1 MKELWNNRDK
11 RRGLIATLLFHGIL
25 LIMFMFLGLTYL
37 EPKPEDGVLINFG
50 NSATGQG
57 SEQQGA
63 PQNQEQPQQE
73 KANPSSSSAAPSS
86 QEATPEPTATQ
97 DVVEAPSLEEEEK
110 EKEEK
115 EKEEPEKASEPSP
128 EPETPAQEDAPTEE
142 ATEEA
147 EAENTPP
154 EPEPEP
160 QPSESLQNLL
170 DKTSSSQAGGEGNT
184 EGEGDQGDPSG
195 DPNSSNRSGD
205 GGGGAGAGNY
215 RLGGRKALQKPTPDY
230 PCDESGRVVVK
241 IYVNRQGQV
250 IRSSPGERI
259 PGGAGSTTA
268 SSCLYDQ
275 ARRAAEK
282 TSWQPDPKAPEVQ
295 IGYII
300 YNFSKQ

>member
-1 MKELWNNRDK
+1 MRELWNNRDK
-11 RRGLIATLLFHGIL
+11 RRGLIATLLFHGVL
-25 LIMFMFLGLTYL
+25 LILFMFLGLTYL

-57 SEQQGA
+57 SEEQGA
-63 PQNQEQPQQE
+63 PQNQKQAQPE
-73 KANPSSSSAAPSS
+73 NASTSSSSSPSS
-86 QEATPEPTATQ
+86 QETSPEPTATQ
-97 DVVEAPSLEEEEK
+97 DVVEAPSLEEEEE
-110 EKEEK
+110 EKEEEEEQ
-115 EKEEPEKASEPSP
+115 EKPEESEAPPS
-128 EPETPAQEDAPTEE
+128 EPETPVQEDEPTEE
-142 ATEEA
+142 TTENSES
-147 EAENTPP
+147 ETSPSEE
-154 EPEPEP
+154 EPDP

-170 DKTSSSQAGGEGNT
+170 DKTSSSKAGGEGNT

-195 DPNSSNRSGD
+195 DPNSSNRSGN
-205 GGGGAGAGNY
+205 GGGGAGQGNY

-268 SSCLYDQ
+268 SSCLYQQ

-282 TSWQPDPKAPEVQ
+282 TSWQPDPEAPEVQ

>member
-110 EKEEK
+110 EEK
-115 EKEEPEKASEPSP
+115 EKEEPEKAPEPSP

-142 ATEEA
+142 ATEET

-241 IYVNRQGQV
+241 IYVNRQGRV